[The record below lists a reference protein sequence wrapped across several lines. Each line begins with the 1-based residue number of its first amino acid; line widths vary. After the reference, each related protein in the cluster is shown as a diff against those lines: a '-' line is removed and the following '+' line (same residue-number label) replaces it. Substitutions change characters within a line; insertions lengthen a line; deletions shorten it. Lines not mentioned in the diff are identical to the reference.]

1 MILNRPIF
9 VMPKWLKNYQKSN
22 FLDDCFAGVI
32 ATVLLVPQNLAYAML
47 AGLPPEMGLYATI
60 FPLIIYAWLG
70 TSQTLAVGP
79 VAVASLMTTTSLAG
93 VAMVASPQYIG
104 LAMGLCFLSGLM
116 LAIFGLFRLGFLSN
130 FLSQPV
136 LSGFTSGAATLIA
149 LSQINPLLGLTFSS
163 NGTLDFLIQLI
174 QHIHSFNF
182 YTSLIGLLALLGLWF
197 SKKYLYLV
205 FIRLGLSYKKA
216 DLSAKLVPLLV
227 LFLASLVVAV
237 FHFNTLH
244 QVKIV
249 GQLPEGLSPF
259 YWPLTAFSQIQT
271 LWLPALLIALVGFVQ
286 SVSVAKALAL
296 RRNEEIN
303 ANQELLALG
312 VSNMASAV
320 TGGYSVM
327 GGFARSAVNFSAG
340 AKTQMAGIV
349 AALFMIMILLGLT
362 DWFYFMPQ
370 AVLAATIM
378 VSITSMIDTDTLKKA
393 WQYDKAD
400 AFALIITFFGVL
412 FWGVQQGIVLGVAL
426 SLGVMVWRS
435 SRPHMAVVGR
445 VAGTEHYRNIDRF
458 KVETQEGLIALRV
471 DESLYFANASALEE
485 KVWGLLN
492 QYSNTRY
499 VVLIFSAVNAIDAT
513 ALTTLNKID
522 FNLQQRNVELW
533 LAEVKGPVMDKLIL
547 TELGK
552 KLNRDRVFLST
563 HLAFLAAKQ
572 KYDDKDQNKDFSSFD
587 PRV

>member
-1 MILNRPIF
+1 MNLIQPIF

-22 FLDDCFAGVI
+22 FLDDFFAGII

-79 VAVASLMTTTSLAG
+79 VAVASLMTSTSLAG
-93 VAMVASPQYIG
+93 LAVVASPQYIS
-104 LAMGLCFLSGLM
+104 LAIGLCFLSGLM
-116 LAIFGLFRLGFLSN
+116 LLIFGVFKLGFLSN

-149 LSQINPLLGLTFSS
+149 LSQINPLFGLSFSS
-163 NGTLDFLIQLI
+163 SGTLDFLVQLTRNI
-174 QHIHSFNF
+174 SSFNF
-182 YTSLIGLLALLGLWF
+182 YTSLIGLLALLGLWLAKQYIQ
-197 SKKYLYLV
+197 SLLM
-205 FIRLGLSYKKA
+205 RLGLSQKVA

-227 LFLASLVVAV
+227 LLLASLVVAG
-237 FHFNTLH
+237 FDFNTQH

-249 GQLPEGLSPF
+249 GQLPKGLSPF
-259 YWPLTAFSQIQT
+259 YWPQTAFTHIQT

-303 ANQELLALG
+303 ANQELVALG
-312 VSNMASAV
+312 LANLASA
-320 TGGYSVM
+320 TSGGYSVM
-327 GGFARSAVNFSAG
+327 GGFARSAVNNSAG
-340 AKTQMAGIV
+340 AKTQMAGIL
-349 AALFMIMILLGLT
+349 AALFMILILLGLT
-362 DWFYFMPQ
+362 NWFYFMPQ

-378 VSITSMIDTDTLKKA
+378 VSITSMIDTNTLTKT

-400 AFALIITFFGVL
+400 AFALITTFCGVL

-445 VAGTEHYRNIDRF
+445 VPGTEHYRNIDRF

-492 QYSNTRY
+492 HYPNTHY

-522 FNLQQRNVELW
+522 FNLQQRNIELW

-552 KLNRDRVFLST
+552 KLNHKRVFLST
-563 HLAFLAAKQ
+563 HLAFAAAQ
-572 KYDDKDQNKDFSSFD
+572 QSDSYNDQNKDFSSFD